1 MTPDVK
7 IKTVCLHLSDSSL
20 DLPAVFGARIRAAGG
35 KFAELRKKSMS
46 RRYVTLPFSES
57 DLIDELMDRYRTGP
71 KTTMVIENLSSET
84 LTWER
89 CAEVRNSH
97 MAVFHW
103 QRGGG
108 EKASAFLERVF
119 NEKLVATDWS
129 QDMARWSKM
138 DRDAADRKRA
148 FDFGNRIADLRE
160 RIAAEAVR
168 IAEGAN
174 DIDPLKELAAEYAEV
189 CAAAG
194 VAIERKGD
202 SELIVSAGM
211 KP

>member
-1 MTPDVK
+1 MTPDVQ

-20 DLPAVFGARIRAAGG
+20 DLPAVFGERIRDAGG
-35 KFAELRKKSMS
+35 KFSELRKKSMS
-46 RRYVTLPFSES
+46 HRYVTLPFSES
-57 DLIDELMDRYRTGP
+57 ELIDELMDRYRTGP
-71 KTTMVIENLSSET
+71 KTTMVVENLSSET

-89 CAEVRNSH
+89 CVEVLNSH

-103 QRGGG
+103 QRSSG
-108 EKASAFLERVF
+108 EKASAFLDRVF

-129 QDMARWSKM
+129 KDIARWEKM
-138 DRDAADRKRA
+138 DRNASERKRA

-174 DIDPLKELAAEYAEV
+174 DIDPLKELAAEYADV

-194 VAIERKGD
+194 VAIGGKTRTN
-202 SELIVSAGM
+202 SRQA
-211 KP
+211 PP